1 MGNPVFLEEDMDT
14 DLADLD
20 LDIRTTLT
28 GDAMTQLRPMMATH
42 LTCDPGT
49 GTMTSCQLTRGC
61 NPPCC

>member
-1 MGNPVFLEEDMDT
+1 MGTPVFIEEELDA

-20 LDIRTTLT
+20 LDIQTTLT

-42 LTCDPGT
+42 LTCEPSGS
-49 GTMTSCQLTRGC
+49 MTSCGMTTGA